1 MLKYIKHEC
10 GNNILKNYTNEQVA
24 HLMELVGREY
34 NLYVIQSGQY
44 VYKMKEIRKLICK
57 HIKRNLK
64 ENNVSQRQ
72 LSFLVNPKKGHV
84 SRFAPLYI
92 AAIYDLLNED
102 SYADICD
109 WLSPK
114 ISNGDNSPTKN
125 DYTSYLLS
133 VYTRFVN
140 MAFLIRSEK
149 TDDRYEYNEPTA
161 AEPEIAY
168 YYEQCQRLH
177 DSLPEPIIQ

>member
-92 AAIYDLLNED
+92 A
-102 SYADICD
+102 
-109 WLSPK
+109 
-114 ISNGDNSPTKN
+114 
-125 DYTSYLLS
+125 
-133 VYTRFVN
+133 
-140 MAFLIRSEK
+140 
-149 TDDRYEYNEPTA
+149 EYMT
-161 AEPEIAY
+161 Y
-168 YYEQCQRLH
+168 
-177 DSLPEPIIQ
+177 